1 MSVNIT
7 VNGKFRACNKPSILD
22 DPVRVKKQLE
32 GELRKQRLLEVR
44 EESKKLARKIRN
56 DVAAEKDRQLGN
68 LEAIK
73 AQELE
78 CWRQHVLDQKNNEY
92 RQAIFQIGT
101 AHNAAKIENEAM
113 AERQAAKEQERIQF
127 KKKTNERIGVKPKQN
142 VKKVLQTAGTQTP
155 NVLMKDKK
163 KKTPKK
169 RRRKICPKDHTST
182 CQCTSAE
189 SESDDDDSQHS
200 DEDDAEILSD
210 SNKSETT
217 KSVTICPCPKV
228 IKCPCTSSSSSSLL
242 SSTCTDEEEPEN
254 SSNVKN
260 KNTALSK
267 NPAVIVDIDVD
278 SNDSISITAGEIKDK
293 YAQSNRQFHHIVRNS
308 SPEKP
313 IRAQPK
319 GRTTTNTA
327 KPRFTQVSQILN
339 AKSATSV
346 SPTRS
351 RSPPKPPPPSLAATT
366 ASTTVK
372 SPHKS
377 STSGRIQIT
386 LSGNTVTM
394 NSCKSDKEKDAR
406 ESSSNRVQSYDYNNK
421 YTRDYAQPTEDLVH
435 EPTFRERNGPC
446 AVAQAEMEREL
457 ALQRD
462 EERKRMSARSVERGR
477 KALEREQA
485 RRDCAE
491 LTERLDA
498 LTQEYPQLLNPTDV
512 RIQNH
517 QLYISREARL
527 EQKRNAAVEDLFLHP
542 AIITCP
548 EINKQH
554 IRIGSA
560 QEGVTSTKT
569 VGDNLNLASPHDQI
583 NSSSDSRCSILL
595 GYVDDQKKKIR
606 NDLLKCADGQPNQ
619 NKQKAERL
627 KKLLLRIDELRKA
640 LCEELEKNGS
650 GDSMQQVIN
659 DVSDVR
665 RERERMLNKDVP
677 PENGRQS
684 PLAKHL
690 NDVEQKEA
698 VLEQKLRELCKMQK
712 PQGGQVTTDKV
723 LGKPTENIVK
733 KSDGKE
739 CRVQTTDN
747 KPLEIIIKLK
757 KEGSRHSKQ
766 KVKKPTKSPRKVS
779 TLIDTP
785 TRRLGVKRSAS
796 NVREKPQQ
804 QQKVSTND
812 KQGAINRQN
821 SYDSNSTSYRS
832 LPSRIA
838 NDVDALVDQLELSE
852 EADIHGATNIP
863 LTAVAAEAQTAP
875 QPAKSTQRPARLNPL
890 IAHYVQRLLGMSR
903 NSVLGLGVSSSDIET
918 PSSSIMNVSSNR
930 VSATVN
936 LADSQERIQRVQRFI
951 EENRTFISELE
962 DTLRTQSDVTLETS
976 IRMFEEIWQQRLRK
990 EQHSGG
996 EKATKEPQVRQRKE
1010 IAPSAAD
1017 ARARVPRTET
1027 GKERYMRDNAGVVA
1041 QQAKVTRKPD
1051 KSSTDTHT
1059 RAVMA
1064 EAAPSVSQQQRA
1076 PVQQT
1081 LVPTV
1086 VRAKQAQG
1094 KDKQVQGQAEQ
1105 PQGQAKQ
1112 AQGQQPRQIVQ
1123 IGEKTA
1129 RISTERTATTASADS
1144 QPKRDILVD
1153 TEERRAEE
1161 QIARYEQLTENCTQR
1176 IAELTELIQKVR
1188 TEKKRLMEVT
1198 LSSVSE
1204 GRNSTEY
1211 IELPDGTRRRSNAS
1225 VDRNTSISSGSSGGA
1240 SVRHALTT
1248 QPTTSIDYT
1257 PPDILEQQA
1266 AATSAEGLSA
1276 LDSAAPLEKHKP
1288 TGMSHD
1294 SGISISRPLTAQ
1306 DVEPP
1311 SQASSTTH
1319 PSHHGGG
1326 GRKARPPPTLQRYSP
1341 NFAEDDVVH
1350 ELSTIIEV
1358 DTPATSRVNATTVS
1372 AAAAAAEASRS
1383 RPLQPQPF
1391 PTFEEYA
1398 REMNLDVTQLDADTS
1413 QRINQEFE
1421 TLIAQ
1426 LCNAQSGAVPDYREF
1441 PSLSAYLRNLSVP
1454 QDGAEQSQSPETIDD
1469 LVSCLRIANLSI
1481 KPFPTRQEYLR
1492 QLATN
1497 SQSGEF
1503 LDSASLEN
1511 ISDARTNSNTETESE
1526 SINIEEE
1533 LRRRQLLQHSFRTA
1547 KTKEQIFSST
1557 VRDGG
1562 ENGRATHARAFAA
1575 ESGIEKLSSTS
1586 ENGSS
1591 EFERQLFSLGM
1602 KWPATMRARTKEAKA
1617 VGNSNSSSSPE
1628 RVAPTTDATAQ
1639 RNSPKKGVNNAV
1651 LKSPQRSPDSTLRGV
1666 SPKRVETVKI
1676 SATKEV
1682 QFERSVDKRSP
1693 THSPTRE
1700 AAKQKLRHSP
1710 ERLEVNTNKDTSH
1723 QKQRS
1728 INPTPDM
1735 STKDTAG
1742 HDASRK
1748 NKSSQPRSS
1757 DCEFLSDFGRPL
1769 NLRDFLTKELLKHAS
1784 SSSTSSTPTDESLRS
1799 AFLQSI
1805 IETMTPRTNNG
1816 GSNQLDRQKTSTPVT
1831 HSASSNAQSSGE
1843 HSVSSAINTQSQLFS
1858 GESCISSVRFFERSI
1873 TRSYPRNAPT
1883 AAGDAQNKMTEE
1895 QPDENN
1901 ASQK

>member
-32 GELRKQRLLEVR
+32 GELRKQRILEVR

-56 DVAAEKDRQLGN
+56 DVAAEKDRQLRN

-113 AERQAAKEQERIQF
+113 AKRQAAKEQERIQF
-127 KKKTNERIGVKPKQN
+127 KKKTNERIGAKPKQN
-142 VKKVLQTAGTQTP
+142 IKKVLQTAGTQTP

-163 KKTPKK
+163 KTTPKK

-182 CQCTSAE
+182 CHCTSAE

-217 KSVTICPCPKV
+217 KSVKICPCPKV

-242 SSTCTDEEEPEN
+242 STTCTDDEELVK
-254 SSNVKN
+254 SSDVTN
-260 KNTALSK
+260 KNTILSK

-278 SNDSISITAGEIKDK
+278 NNDSISITAGEIKDK

-313 IRAQPK
+313 ISAQPK
-319 GRTTTNTA
+319 GRTTTTTA

-339 AKSATSV
+339 AKSAISV

-366 ASTTVK
+366 ASTTAK

-394 NSCKSDKEKDAR
+394 DSCKSDKEKDAR
-406 ESSSNRVQSYDYNNK
+406 ESSRNRVQSYDYNNK
-421 YTRDYAQPTEDLVH
+421 YTRDYAQPTEGLVH

-457 ALQRD
+457 AIQRD
-462 EERKRMSARSVERGR
+462 EERKRMSARSDERGR

-491 LTERLDA
+491 LTKKLDA
-498 LTQEYPQLLNPTDV
+498 LTQEYPQLMNPTDV

-517 QLYISREARL
+517 QLYISREARI

-554 IRIGSA
+554 IHIGSA
-560 QEGVTSTKT
+560 QEGVTSTKP
-569 VGDNLNLASPHDQI
+569 VGDNLNLASPQDQI
-583 NSSSDSRCSILL
+583 NSSSDSRSSILL

-627 KKLLLRIDELRKA
+627 KKLLLRIDDLRKA

-677 PENGRQS
+677 QENGRQS

-712 PQGGQVTTDKV
+712 PQGSQVNTYKD
-723 LGKPTENIVK
+723 LGKPAENIVK

-739 CRVQTTDN
+739 CRVQTTGN

-757 KEGSRHSKQ
+757 NEGSRRGKQ
-766 KVKKPTKSPRKVS
+766 KMKKPTKSPRKVS

-812 KQGAINRQN
+812 KHGAINRQN

-838 NDVDALVDQLELSE
+838 NDVDALVDQIELAE
-852 EADIHGATNIP
+852 EADIHAATNIP
-863 LTAVAAEAQTAP
+863 VTAEAQTTT
-875 QPAKSTQRPARLNPL
+875 QPAKSIQRTARLNPL

-951 EENRTFISELE
+951 EENRSFISELE
-962 DTLRTQSDVTLETS
+962 DTLRTQSDVTLESS

-990 EQHSGG
+990 EQNSGG
-996 EKATKEPQVRQRKE
+996 ERAIKQPQARPRAATGNESYV
-1010 IAPSAAD
+1010 
-1017 ARARVPRTET
+1017 
-1027 GKERYMRDNAGVVA
+1027 RDNAGVVS
-1041 QQAKVTRKPD
+1041 QQAKLTRKPD
-1051 KSSTDTHT
+1051 KSSMDTRT
-1059 RAVMA
+1059 RIVMA
-1064 EAAPSVSQQQRA
+1064 EAAPSASLQQRA
-1076 PVQQT
+1076 QMQQALT
-1081 LVPTV
+1081 PAVI
-1086 VRAKQAQG
+1086 RAKQTQG
-1094 KDKQVQGQAEQ
+1094 KDKQVQGQV
-1105 PQGQAKQ
+1105 KQ
-1112 AQGQQPRQIVQ
+1112 AQDQNKQEQGRQPRQAAQ
-1123 IGEKTA
+1123 NDEKTA
-1129 RISTERTATTASADS
+1129 RISTERVVTTTSVDS
-1144 QPKRDILVD
+1144 QTKRDISVV

-1225 VDRNTSISSGSSGGA
+1225 VDRNTSISSGSSAGA
-1240 SVRHALTT
+1240 SARHALTT

-1257 PPDILEQQA
+1257 PPDILDQQT
-1266 AATSAEGLSA
+1266 AATSADGVSA
-1276 LDSAAPLEKHKP
+1276 LDSAAPLEKHKS

-1306 DVEPP
+1306 DVEQP

-1319 PSHHGGG
+1319 TSHHGGG
-1326 GRKARPPPTLQRYSP
+1326 GRKSRPPPTLQRYSP

-1413 QRINQEFE
+1413 QRINQEFD

-1481 KPFPTRQEYLR
+1481 KPFPTCQEYLR
-1492 QLATN
+1492 QLAKN

-1562 ENGRATHARAFAA
+1562 ENARTSHARAFAA

-1602 KWPATMRARTKEAKA
+1602 KWPATMRARTKEAKT

-1639 RNSPKKGVNNAV
+1639 RNSPRKDVNNAV

-1666 SPKRVETVKI
+1666 SPKRVESVKI

-1682 QFERSVDKRSP
+1682 QFERSVDERSP

-1710 ERLEVNTNKDTSH
+1710 ERLEVNTNKDNSH

-1728 INPTPDM
+1728 ISPTPDR

-1748 NKSSQPRSS
+1748 YKSAQRSQTRSS

-1799 AFLQSI
+1799 AFLQSV

-1831 HSASSNAQSSGE
+1831 HSASSNAQSSGD
-1843 HSVSSAINTQSQLFS
+1843 HSESSATNTQSQLFS

-1873 TRSYPRNAPT
+1873 TRTYPRNTPT
-1883 AAGDAQNKMTEE
+1883 AEGDAQKKVMEE
-1895 QPDENN
+1895 QTNDNN

>member
-56 DVAAEKDRQLGN
+56 DVAAEKDRQLRN

-113 AERQAAKEQERIQF
+113 AERQAAKEQERKQF

-142 VKKVLQTAGTQTP
+142 IKKVLQTAGTQTP
-155 NVLMKDKK
+155 NVLIKDKK

-169 RRRKICPKDHTST
+169 RKRKICPKDHTST
-182 CQCTSAE
+182 CHCTSSE
-189 SESDDDDSQHS
+189 SESDDDNSLHSNENDSELQ
-200 DEDDAEILSD
+200 
-210 SNKSETT
+210 SNSSKSEMT

-228 IKCPCTSSSSSSLL
+228 IKCPCTSSSSSSSLL
-242 SSTCTDEEEPEN
+242 SPTCTDEEEPEK
-254 SSNVKN
+254 SSDIQN
-260 KNTALSK
+260 KNVVLSK
-267 NPAVIVDIDVD
+267 NPPVIVDIDVN

-293 YAQSNRQFHHIVRNS
+293 YAQSNRQYHHIVRKS

-313 IRAQPK
+313 TRSPQK
-319 GRTTTNTA
+319 SRTATSTA
-327 KPRFTQVSQILN
+327 KPRFTQVSRILN
-339 AKSATSV
+339 AKSDV

-377 STSGRIQIT
+377 STSGHIQIT

-394 NSCKSDKEKDAR
+394 DSCKSDKGKDTGD
-406 ESSSNRVQSYDYNNK
+406 SSRSRVQSYDYNNK
-421 YTRDYAQPTEDLVH
+421 YTRDYAQPTEGLVH

-457 ALQRD
+457 ELQRE
-462 EERKRMSARSVERGR
+462 EERKRMCARSDERGR

-498 LTQEYPQLLNPTDV
+498 LTQEYPQLLNPTDI

-517 QLYISREARL
+517 QLYISREARI
-527 EQKRNAAVEDLFLHP
+527 EQKRNAAIEDLFLRP

-548 EINKQH
+548 EVDKQR
-554 IRIGSA
+554 IRSESA
-560 QEGVTSTKT
+560 QGVTSTKT
-569 VGDNLNLASPHDQI
+569 DDGDLNLTSPHDQI

-677 PENGRQS
+677 QENGRQS
-684 PLAKHL
+684 PLGKHL
-690 NDVEQKEA
+690 DDVERKEA

-712 PQGGQVTTDKV
+712 EQGSQVKIDKV
-723 LGKPTENIVK
+723 RGKLVEKIMK

-739 CRVQTTDN
+739 CKVQTTSN
-747 KPLEIIIKLK
+747 QPLEIIIKLK
-757 KEGSRHSKQ
+757 NEGSRRGKQ

-785 TRRLGVKRSAS
+785 TRRLGVRRSAS
-796 NVREKPQQ
+796 NIREKSQ
-804 QQKVSTND
+804 QQKQVSTNA

-838 NDVDALVDQLELSE
+838 NGVDELVDQLELGE
-852 EADIHGATNIP
+852 EEDVHDTTNIP
-863 LTAVAAEAQTAP
+863 ATAVAAEAKASTQ
-875 QPAKSTQRPARLNPL
+875 QAKSTQRPARLNPL

-930 VSATVN
+930 VSAAVN

-951 EENRTFISELE
+951 EENRSFISELE
-962 DTLRTQSDVTLETS
+962 DTLRSQSDVTLETS

-990 EQHSGG
+990 EQQSGG
-996 EKATKEPQVRQRKE
+996 VKAQKEPQTRQRKE
-1010 IAPSAAD
+1010 IASSAAD
-1017 ARARVPRTET
+1017 AEERGARTQI
-1027 GKERYMRDNAGVVA
+1027 GNERYVRDNAVVVS
-1041 QQAKVTRKPD
+1041 QHSKVTRKPH
-1051 KSSTDTHT
+1051 KSLT
-1059 RAVMA
+1059 V
-1064 EAAPSVSQQQRA
+1064 PSASQQQRA
-1076 PVQQT
+1076 PT
-1081 LVPTV
+1081 
-1086 VRAKQAQG
+1086 AA
-1094 KDKQVQGQAEQ
+1094 QAE
-1105 PQGQAKQ
+1105 Q
-1112 AQGQQPRQIVQ
+1112 AQGQQPRQFVQ
-1123 IGEKTA
+1123 NDEKTA
-1129 RISTERTATTASADS
+1129 RISTQRAATNASAEHTTRDA
-1144 QPKRDILVD
+1144 QPKRDTSVG

-1225 VDRNTSISSGSSGGA
+1225 IDRNTSISISSGSSAGA
-1240 SVRHALTT
+1240 SIRHALTT

-1288 TGMSHD
+1288 TGVSRD

-1326 GRKARPPPTLQRYSP
+1326 RKTRPPPTLQRYSP

-1358 DTPATSRVNATTVS
+1358 DTPATSRVNAS
-1372 AAAAAAEASRS
+1372 AAAATAEASRS
-1383 RPLQPQPF
+1383 RHLQPQPF

-1413 QRINQEFE
+1413 HRIHQEFE

-1426 LCNAQSGAVPDYREF
+1426 LCNAQGSTVPNYREF

-1511 ISDARTNSNTETESE
+1511 LSDARTNSNTETESE

-1547 KTKEQIFSST
+1547 KTKEQIFTST

-1562 ENGRATHARAFAA
+1562 ENERGSHARVFAA
-1575 ESGIEKLSSTS
+1575 ESGIEKLTSTS

-1617 VGNSNSSSSPE
+1617 VGSSNTSSSPE
-1628 RVAPTTDATAQ
+1628 RVVTATGATV
-1639 RNSPKKGVNNAV
+1639 RLSSPRKDVNNAV
-1651 LKSPQRSPDSTLRGV
+1651 LKSPQRSPDSTLRGA

-1676 SATKEV
+1676 SAAKEV
-1682 QFERSVDKRSP
+1682 QFERSIDERSP
-1693 THSPTRE
+1693 THSPTRMT
-1700 AAKQKLRHSP
+1700 AQQKLRNSP
-1710 ERLEVNTNKDTSH
+1710 ERAEVDTNKDASL

-1728 INPTPDM
+1728 ISPTPDGP
-1735 STKDTAG
+1735 TKDTAG
-1742 HDASRK
+1742 HDASRN
-1748 NKSSQPRSS
+1748 NKSSQRSQPPTS

-1831 HSASSNAQSSGE
+1831 HSASSNAHSSGE
-1843 HSVSSAINTQSQLFS
+1843 HSVSSAGNTQSQLFS

-1873 TRSYPRNAPT
+1873 TRTYPRSSPT
-1883 AAGDAQNKMTEE
+1883 AAGDKQEKVTEE
-1895 QPDENN
+1895 LTSDNN
-1901 ASQK
+1901 VSKK

>member
-56 DVAAEKDRQLGN
+56 DVAAEKDRQLRN

-73 AQELE
+73 EQELE

-127 KKKTNERIGVKPKQN
+127 KKKTNERIGAKPKQN
-142 VKKVLQTAGTQTP
+142 VKKILQTAGTQTP

-182 CQCTSAE
+182 CHCTSAE

-200 DEDDAEILSD
+200 DEDDAEMLSD

-242 SSTCTDEEEPEN
+242 SSTCTDEEEQEK
-254 SSNVKN
+254 SSDVKN
-260 KNTALSK
+260 KKSALSK

-313 IRAQPK
+313 IRAQQK
-319 GRTTTNTA
+319 GKAAATTA

-339 AKSATSV
+339 AKSDTSV

-394 NSCKSDKEKDAR
+394 DSCKSDKEKDAR
-406 ESSSNRVQSYDYNNK
+406 ENSRNRVQSYDYNNK
-421 YTRDYAQPTEDLVH
+421 YTRDYAQPTEGLVH

-457 ALQRD
+457 ALHRD
-462 EERKRMSARSVERGR
+462 EERKRMSARSDERGR

-517 QLYISREARL
+517 QLYISREARI

-560 QEGVTSTKT
+560 QEGVTNAKT
-569 VGDNLNLASPHDQI
+569 VGDSLNLASPHDQI

-640 LCEELEKNGS
+640 LCEELDKNGS

-677 PENGRQS
+677 QENGRQS
-684 PLAKHL
+684 PLGKHL

-698 VLEQKLRELCKMQK
+698 LLEQKLRELCKMQK
-712 PQGGQVTTDKV
+712 PQGNQVSTDKV
-723 LGKPTENIVK
+723 LDKQAENLVK

-739 CRVQTTDN
+739 CRVQATGN

-757 KEGSRHSKQ
+757 NESSRRGKQ

-785 TRRLGVKRSAS
+785 TRRLGVKRSAN

-804 QQKVSTND
+804 QQKESTND
-812 KQGAINRQN
+812 KHGAINRQN

-838 NDVDALVDQLELSE
+838 NDVDALVDQLELGE
-852 EADIHGATNIP
+852 GADIHDATNIP
-863 LTAVAAEAQTAP
+863 ATAVAVEAQTTT
-875 QPAKSTQRPARLNPL
+875 QPTKSTQRPARLNPL

-951 EENRTFISELE
+951 EENRSFISELE

-996 EKATKEPQVRQRKE
+996 EKAMKQPQARQRKE

-1017 ARARVPRTET
+1017 ARVRVPR
-1027 GKERYMRDNAGVVA
+1027 A
-1041 QQAKVTRKPD
+1041 QEAKVTRKAD
-1051 KSSTDTHT
+1051 KSSTNTHT
-1059 RAVMA
+1059 RTVMA
-1064 EAAPSVSQQQRA
+1064 NASPSVSQQQRA
-1076 PVQQT
+1076 SVEHT
-1081 LVPTV
+1081 RVPTAV
-1086 VRAKQAQG
+1086 QAKQA
-1094 KDKQVQGQAEQ
+1094 
-1105 PQGQAKQ
+1105 QGQAKQ
-1112 AQGQQPRQIVQ
+1112 AQGQAKKVQGQDKQMQGQHPRQAAQ
-1123 IGEKTA
+1123 NGGKTA
-1129 RISTERTATTASADS
+1129 RISTERTATNASADS
-1144 QPKRDILVD
+1144 QPKRDISVD

-1225 VDRNTSISSGSSGGA
+1225 VDRNTSISSGSSAGA
-1240 SVRHALTT
+1240 SVRQALTT

-1257 PPDILEQQA
+1257 PPDILEQQT

-1557 VRDGG
+1557 VRDAG
-1562 ENGRATHARAFAA
+1562 ENARTSHARVFAA

-1628 RVAPTTDATAQ
+1628 RVAPTTGATAQ
-1639 RNSPKKGVNNAV
+1639 RNSPRKDVNNAV

-1682 QFERSVDKRSP
+1682 QFERSVDERSP
-1693 THSPTRE
+1693 IHSPTRE

-1728 INPTPDM
+1728 ISPTHDR

-1816 GSNQLDRQKTSTPVT
+1816 GSTQLDRQKTSTPVT
-1831 HSASSNAQSSGE
+1831 HSASSNAQSSGDQ
-1843 HSVSSAINTQSQLFS
+1843 SVSSATNTQSQLFS

-1873 TRSYPRNAPT
+1873 TRTYPRNSPT
-1883 AAGDAQNKMTEE
+1883 GDGQKKATEE
-1895 QPDENN
+1895 QTNDDN

>member
-32 GELRKQRLLEVR
+32 DDLRKQRLLEVR

-56 DVAAEKDRQLGN
+56 DVAAEKDRQLRN

-78 CWRQHVLDQKNNEY
+78 CWRQHVLDQKSNEY
-92 RQAIFQIGT
+92 RQALFQIGT
-101 AHNAAKIENEAM
+101 AHNAAKLENEAM
-113 AERQAAKEQERIQF
+113 AERQAAKEQERKQF

-142 VKKVLQTAGTQTP
+142 IKKVLQAAGTQTP
-155 NVLMKDKK
+155 NVLMKTKT

-169 RRRKICPKDHTST
+169 RKRKICAKEHTSS
-182 CQCTSAE
+182 CHCTSDE
-189 SESDDDDSQHS
+189 SESDDDNNKYS
-200 DEDDAEILSD
+200 DEDDSASD
-210 SNKSETT
+210 SSKSETT

-228 IKCPCTSSSSSSLL
+228 INCPCTSSSSSTSLL
-242 SSTCTDEEEPEN
+242 SSTCTDEEEPEK
-254 SSNVKN
+254 SSCIQN
-260 KNTALSK
+260 KNGVLSK
-267 NPAVIVDIDVD
+267 NPPVIVDIDVG

-293 YAQSNRQFHHIVRNS
+293 YAQSNRQFHHVVRKS

-313 IRAQPK
+313 LRSPQK
-319 GRTTTNTA
+319 SRTATTTA
-327 KPRFTQVSQILN
+327 KPRFTQVSKILN

-346 SPTRS
+346 SPSRSRSRS

-366 ASTTVK
+366 ASTTAK

-386 LSGNTVTM
+386 LSGKTVTM
-394 NSCKSDKEKDAR
+394 DKSTSDKGRD
-406 ESSSNRVQSYDYNNK
+406 SSRSRVQSYDYNNK
-421 YTRDYAQPTEDLVH
+421 YTRDYAQPTDGIVH
-435 EPTFRERNGPC
+435 EPTLRERKGPC
-446 AVAQAEMEREL
+446 AVAQAEIEREL
-457 ALQRD
+457 ELRRE
-462 EERKRMSARSVERGR
+462 EERKRMCARSDERGR

-485 RRDCAE
+485 RRDCIE

-517 QLYISREARL
+517 QLYVSREKRI
-527 EQKRNAAVEDLFLHP
+527 EQKRNTAIEELLLRP

-548 EINKQH
+548 EVGKQ
-554 IRIGSA
+554 RICLPQDVS
-560 QEGVTSTKT
+560 STT
-569 VGDNLNLASPHDQI
+569 PDVGNFNLASPHDQFS
-583 NSSSDSRCSILL
+583 NSSDSRCSILL

-606 NDLLKCADGQPNQ
+606 NDLQKCADGQPNQ

-627 KKLLLRIDELRKA
+627 KNLLLRIEDLRKA

-659 DVSDVR
+659 DVSDMR
-665 RERERMLNKDVP
+665 RERERMFNKEAP
-677 PENGRQS
+677 QENGRQS
-684 PLAKHL
+684 PLAKQL

-698 VLEQKLRELCKMQK
+698 LLEQKLRELCKMQEEQASQAK
-712 PQGGQVTTDKV
+712 TEKVVGQQA
-723 LGKPTENIVK
+723 GKILK

-739 CRVQTTDN
+739 CRVQTTGN

-757 KEGSRHSKQ
+757 NEGSRRSKQ
-766 KVKKPTKSPRKVS
+766 NVKKPTKSPRKVS

-796 NVREKPQQ
+796 SLREKQPPPQQ
-804 QQKVSTND
+804 QQKATTTA
-812 KQGAINRQN
+812 KQGEINRQN

-838 NDVDALVDQLELSE
+838 NEVDALVDQLALGEE
-852 EADIHGATNIP
+852 EAITDIPA
-863 LTAVAAEAQTAP
+863 TAVVEEANAP
-875 QPAKSTQRPARLNPL
+875 THQSKATQRPARLNPL

-930 VSATVN
+930 VGTVVN
-936 LADSQERIQRVQRFI
+936 VSDSQERIQRVQRFI
-951 EENRTFISELE
+951 NENRSFISELE
-962 DTLRTQSDVTLETS
+962 DTLRSQSDVTLETS
-976 IRMFEEIWQQRLRK
+976 IRMFEEIWQQRLRQ
-990 EQHSGG
+990 EQQSGV
-996 EKATKEPQVRQRKE
+996 EKAQKQQTAAIRHKE
-1010 IAPSAAD
+1010 IVPATVD
-1017 ARARVPRTET
+1017 ARARIPREQA
-1027 GKERYMRDNAGVVA
+1027 DNARYVRDSAVVVS
-1041 QQAKVTRKPD
+1041 QQAKVTRNPD
-1051 KSSTDTHT
+1051 KGPTETRT
-1059 RAVMA
+1059 RAVIA
-1064 EAAPSVSQQQRA
+1064 ETMTNASQQQRA
-1076 PVQQT
+1076 PVEQT
-1081 LVPTV
+1081 RAPTATH
-1086 VRAKQAQG
+1086 AKQTPSQQHRQFVQNE
-1094 KDKQVQGQAEQ
+1094 KDGNA
-1105 PQGQAKQ
+1105 ANR
-1112 AQGQQPRQIVQ
+1112 A
-1123 IGEKTA
+1123 
-1129 RISTERTATTASADS
+1129 ATTMNAERET
-1144 QPKRDILVD
+1144 QPKRDIAVT

-1188 TEKKRLMEVT
+1188 IEKKRLMEVT

-1225 VDRNTSISSGSSGGA
+1225 VDRNTSISSGSSAGA

-1257 PPDILEQQA
+1257 PPNKLEQQA

-1288 TGMSHD
+1288 TGVSRD

-1306 DVEPP
+1306 DMEPP

-1319 PSHHGGG
+1319 PSNHAAA
-1326 GRKARPPPTLQRYSP
+1326 RKTRPPPTLQRYSP

-1358 DTPATSRVNATTVS
+1358 DTPATSRVNATTIG

-1383 RPLQPQPF
+1383 RHLQPQPF

-1413 QRINQEFE
+1413 MRIQHEFE

-1426 LCNAQSGAVPDYREF
+1426 LCSAQGGAVPDYREF
-1441 PSLSAYLRNLSVP
+1441 PSLSAYLRNLSVH
-1454 QDGAEQSQSPETIDD
+1454 QDGAEQSHSPETIED
-1469 LVSCLRIANLSI
+1469 LISCLRIANLSV
-1481 KPFPTRQEYLR
+1481 KAFPTRQEYLR
-1492 QLATN
+1492 QIGAN

-1557 VRDGG
+1557 VRDGA
-1562 ENGRATHARAFAA
+1562 EHGRGNHSRVFAA

-1602 KWPATMRARTKEAKA
+1602 KWPATMRARNKEAKA
-1617 VGNSNSSSSPE
+1617 IDSSNTSTSPE
-1628 RVAPTTDATAQ
+1628 RMKPAAQ
-1639 RNSPKKGVNNAV
+1639 RTSPRKDVNNVV
-1651 LKSPQRSPDSTLRGV
+1651 LKSPQRSPDTTMRDA
-1666 SPKRVETVKI
+1666 SPKLVEKGKI
-1676 SATKEV
+1676 TAAKEV
-1682 QFERSVDKRSP
+1682 QFERSVNMRSP
-1693 THSPTRE
+1693 TLSPTHTS
-1700 AAKQKLRHSP
+1700 ALQQLGNSP
-1710 ERLEVNTNKDTSH
+1710 ERSEVNTNKDATL
-1723 QKQRS
+1723 QKQRNVS
-1728 INPTPDM
+1728 PKHDKSN
-1735 STKDTAG
+1735 KDTVM
-1742 HDASRK
+1742 HDGSRN
-1748 NKSSQPRSS
+1748 NKSSERSLPRSS
-1757 DCEFLSDFGRPL
+1757 DCEFVSDFGRPL

-1816 GSNQLDRQKTSTPVT
+1816 GSNLLDRQKTSTPVT
-1831 HSASSNAQSSGE
+1831 HSASSNPQSSGE
-1843 HSVSSAINTQSQLFS
+1843 QSVSSACNTASQLFS

-1873 TRSYPRNAPT
+1873 TRTYPRNAPNAETT
-1883 AAGDAQNKMTEE
+1883 ASDKHEKPT
-1895 QPDENN
+1895 DEPTNETN
-1901 ASQK
+1901 VSKK